1 MTLGKRIS
9 IGFGILVVITVILG
23 SIGVVNMRTAATN
36 SKTLSE
42 MYVPEVDLAM
52 NLFKIANQIR
62 YDMRGYVYRE
72 DDASLTNAKKN
83 FTELKNELAKAET
96 LGKQYQ
102 LKGLLEN
109 GKMISKGLADYEAS
123 AERIEKLL
131 DFFHNPSN
139 NPKTTIKI
147 NQRTDQIKA

>member
-1 MTLGKRIS
+1 MGHTITLGKRIS

-109 GKMISKGLADYEAS
+109 GA
-123 AERIEKLL
+123 
-131 DFFHNPSN
+131 
-139 NPKTTIKI
+139 
-147 NQRTDQIKA
+147 